1 MDLQPVTELNAK
13 FRVSVVSRPGTRA
26 GGGFIYFDLYG
37 MPPLSYF
44 VALAEAYGVP
54 VDNITVESYDASG
67 CETCG
72 PDIRIHV
79 TVRRG

>member
-13 FRVSVVSRPGTRA
+13 FGVSVVSRRA
-26 GGGFIYFDLYG
+26 PRGSGGFIYFDLYG

-54 VDNITVESYDASG
+54 LDNITAEPYEAGS

-72 PDIRIHV
+72 PDIQIHV
-79 TVRRG
+79 TVRG